1 MTDHYAEATECMAY
15 ASRAGSP
22 EQFDALMRVGEL
34 SATLALVDAQREA
47 NERARIANI
56 IAFYAA
62 PEVDGLISRE
72 EYQTMGKRIREAL
85 GL

>member
-1 MTDHYAEATECMAY
+1 MMDKY
-15 ASRAGSP
+15 
-22 EQFDALMRVGEL
+22 EL
-34 SATLALVDAQREA
+34 SDKAIEASDGKDLASANTYLLEAQVYAALALVDAQREA
-47 NERARIANI
+47 NEQARIANI